1 MKLTLTELL
10 VSAIIKKGVLYE
22 ARNVE
27 VDIPV
32 TNMDMPVGVIKVKCD
47 HMSLRFEKDAESNT
61 DHEITR

>member
-1 MKLTLTELL
+1 MKLTDVL

-32 TNMDMPVGVIKVKCD
+32 TKMDIPVGVINVKCD
-47 HMSLRFEKDAESNT
+47 HMSLRFERDAESNT

>member
-1 MKLTLTELL
+1 MKLTELL

-32 TNMDMPVGVIKVKCD
+32 TNMDIPVGVITVKCD
-47 HMSLRFEKDAESNT
+47 YMSLRFERDGDGKKVNAFDQ
-61 DHEITR
+61 